1 MSQSIR
7 GKTVEQS
14 STSQRVITAV
24 AETTGNDPTEVG
36 PLYHVVDPDAL
47 DRLFDATP
55 TNARAGGRVE
65 FTFAGCDVVV
75 HGNGAVEVTE
85 TGAEADGTGSGAAV
99 EADDGTDAEATQ
111 SRADVDGAQ

>member
-7 GKTVEQS
+7 GELFEQS

-36 PLYHVVDPDAL
+36 PLYRVIDPDAL

-55 TNARAGGRVE
+55 TNARAAGRVE

-75 HGNGAVEVTE
+75 HGNGAVEVAEIDAGADATE
-85 TGAEADGTGSGAAV
+85 PSPADEGTG
-99 EADDGTDAEATQ
+99 DAIAETSR